1 MSGNPFEPPKA
12 PIGEVEPMAD
22 PRGYHVEGK
31 MVVVLNG
38 ASFPDRCVFCN
49 KDQGDDG
56 RRFFKDLYYVPT
68 YVYFLVL
75 FNVLFLI
82 IGYYLAR
89 RPVLIRYSVCGEHR
103 REKKRNVFLCVLYL
117 AILIFYLIVG
127 IAYEM
132 FWFLVL
138 GLISFLV
145 LLVFALRANKVLVA
159 RKKKGELFWITGF
172 GDEFLRHLDAEPL
185 VRP

>member
-1 MSGNPFEPPKA
+1 MSLNPFEPPKA
-12 PIGEVEPMAD
+12 PIGEAESMAD
-22 PRGYHVEGK
+22 TRGYYVEGK

-56 RRFFKDLYYVPT
+56 RRFFKDLYYVPS
-68 YVYFLVL
+68 YVYFLLL

-89 RPVLIRYSVCGEHR
+89 RPVLVRYSVCGEHR
-103 REKKRNVFLCVLYL
+103 RMKTRNIILCLLYL
-117 AILIFYLIVG
+117 AILIFYLTVG
-127 IAYEM
+127 VAYEM
-132 FWFLVL
+132 VWFLVL

-145 LLVFALRANKVLVA
+145 LLVVALRVNKGLIVKQ
-159 RKKKGELFWITGF
+159 RKGELFWITGF
-172 GDEFLRHLDAEPL
+172 GDDFLRQLDAEPL